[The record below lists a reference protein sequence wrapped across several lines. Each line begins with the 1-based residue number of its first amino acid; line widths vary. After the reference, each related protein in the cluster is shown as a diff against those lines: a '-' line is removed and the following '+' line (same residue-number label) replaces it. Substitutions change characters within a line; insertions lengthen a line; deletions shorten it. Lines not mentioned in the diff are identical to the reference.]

1 MTCSPVFVTSESTV
15 NEEQA
20 LAQVRE
26 LDDIVA
32 RLDTVRG
39 EAEEFRVD
47 DYKDAGGAL
56 WAGQSRTSFTDA
68 LDAARSDHARISDQI
83 GQAISDCKSKQRAL
97 AFSINPLEHPI
108 LSAQAVAIALT

>member
-1 MTCSPVFVTSESTV
+1 M
-15 NEEQA
+15 NEELA

-26 LDDIVA
+26 LDDVIA
-32 RLDTVRG
+32 QLDTVRG
-39 EAEEFRVD
+39 EADGLRVD

-83 GQAISDCKSKQRAL
+83 GQAIGDCKSKQRAL
-97 AFSINPLEHPI
+97 AFSINPLEHPV
-108 LSAQAVAIALT
+108 LSAQAVAIALN